1 MHILRELALSGPWFG
16 YLVPTCQRRPW
27 EDDRP
32 AAMVAPHPFCHQ
44 EPRVTEAEA
53 AAPSDAALRD
63 AKAAARKTARAKR
76 AGLAN
81 PEAPA
86 RLAEALLA
94 GYAPPT
100 GAIIAGYWPMGDE
113 MDPRP
118 LMLALASRGH
128 PLALPVTPPRGQP
141 LAFRAWAPG
150 AALRAGPMGTSE
162 PAEGAALRPDILLV
176 PLLAFDRAGRRL
188 GYGGGYYDRTLATLP
203 GAKAIGIA
211 YAGQELPEV
220 PAGPQD
226 MRLPLVA
233 TEAGVIICGDPV

>member
-1 MHILRELALSGPWFG
+1 
-16 YLVPTCQRRPW
+16 
-27 EDDRP
+27 
-32 AAMVAPHPFCHQ
+32 
-44 EPRVTEAEA
+44 VTEAQA
-53 AAPSDAALRD
+53 AASDIVLRA
-63 AKAAARKTARAKR
+63 AKAAARKLARAKR
-76 AGLAN
+76 ASLAN
-81 PEAPA
+81 IEAPA
-86 RLAEALLA
+86 RLAEAMLA
-94 GYAPPT
+94 QHAPPK

-150 AALRAGPMGTSE
+150 AALRPGPMGTSE
-162 PAEGAALRPDILLV
+162 PVAGAELRPDVLLV

-188 GYGGGYYDRTLATLP
+188 GYGGGYYDRTLAALP

-211 YAGQELPEV
+211 YAGQEMPEV

-226 MRLPLVA
+226 MRLPLIA
-233 TEAGVIICGDPV
+233 TEAGVIFCGDPV

>member
-1 MHILRELALSGPWFG
+1 
-16 YLVPTCQRRPW
+16 
-27 EDDRP
+27 
-32 AAMVAPHPFCHQ
+32 MVAPHSFCQQ
-44 EPRVTEAEA
+44 EPCVTEAQA
-53 AAPSDAALRD
+53 TASDVMLQA
-63 AKAAARKTARAKR
+63 AKAAARKLARAKR
-76 AGLAN
+76 ATLAN
-81 PEAPA
+81 IGAPA
-86 RLAEALLA
+86 RLAEAMLA
-94 GYAPPT
+94 QHAPPK

-128 PLALPVTPPRGQP
+128 ALALPVTPPRGQP

-150 AALRAGPMGTSE
+150 AALRPGPMGTSE
-162 PAEGAALRPDILLV
+162 PVAGEELRPDLLLV

-211 YAGQELPEV
+211 YAGQEMPEV

-226 MRLPLVA
+226 MRLPLIA
-233 TEAGVIICGDPV
+233 TEDSVIICGDPA

>member
-1 MHILRELALSGPWFG
+1 M
-16 YLVPTCQRRPW
+16 
-27 EDDRP
+27 
-32 AAMVAPHPFCHQ
+32 
-44 EPRVTEAEA
+44 TEAQA
-53 AAPSDAALRD
+53 AASDVVLQA
-63 AKAAARKTARAKR
+63 AKAAARKLARAKR
-76 AGLAN
+76 ATLAN
-81 PEAPA
+81 IEAPA
-86 RLAEALLA
+86 RLAEAMLA
-94 GYAPPT
+94 QHAPPK

-128 PLALPVTPPRGQP
+128 AMALPVTPPRGQP

-150 AALRAGPMGTSE
+150 AALRPGPMGTSE

-188 GYGGGYYDRTLATLP
+188 GYGGGYYDRTLAALP

-211 YAGQELPEV
+211 YAGQEMPEV

-226 MRLPLVA
+226 MRLPLIA
-233 TEAGVIICGDPV
+233 TEDSVIVCGGPV